1 VPSKDR
7 QRAIARAKLERQMAN
22 RARAARRRRQMQA
35 GIGALVALVAVVAG
49 TTFLVMKFDDS
60 KKSDADTAAPK
71 DPTPSAEPT
80 ATPTPAA
87 SLAPGECAY
96 NKAAGGQVKNV
107 GTPPT
112 KNVAHKGTRTA
123 TIQLGQGTIEVT
135 LDLAKTPCTANS
147 FAFLAS
153 KKYFDGST
161 CHRMTDAG
169 IFVLQCGDP
178 FGKGTGG
185 PGYQFNVE
193 NLPKASANPYPAGTL
208 AMANSGSPD
217 SNGSQF
223 FIVYKDGSQLGPD
236 YTPFGKV
243 TKGLDIVTAIGKVGH
258 DGSFDPQPGGGKPKQ
273 PVKLEKVTV
282 SAIKS

>member
-1 VPSKDR
+1 MPSKDR
-7 QRAIARAKLERQMAN
+7 QRALARAKLERQMAN
-22 RARAARRRRQMQA
+22 RAHAARRRRQIQA
-35 GIGALVALVAVVAG
+35 GLGAFVALAAVVAG
-49 TTFLVMKFDDS
+49 TVFLVAKFDGD
-60 KKSDADTAAPK
+60 KKKDTDTAQTN
-71 DPTPSAEPT
+71 PTPSA
-80 ATPTPAA
+80 TPTPSPSV

-96 NKAAGGQVKNV
+96 NKSSGGQVKEV
-107 GTPPT
+107 GLPPT
-112 KNVAHKGTRTA
+112 KNVPHTGTRTA
-123 TIQLGQGTIEVT
+123 TIQLGQGPIEVT

-147 FAFLAS
+147 FAFLAG

-178 FGKGTGG
+178 FGTGTGG
-185 PGYQFNVE
+185 PGYQFGVE
-193 NLPKASANPYPAGTL
+193 GLPTAPTNPYPAGTL

-223 FIVYKDGSQLGPD
+223 FIVYKDGSQLGPQ

-282 SAIKS
+282 SAAKG

>member
-7 QRAIARAKLERQMAN
+7 QRALARAKLERQMAN
-22 RARAARRRRQMQA
+22 RAASARRRRQMQA
-35 GIGALVALVAVVAG
+35 AIGAVLALVAVVGG
-49 TTFLVMKFDDS
+49 TTFLVTKFSGDD
-60 KKSDADTAAPK
+60 KKTDTATPK
-71 DPTPSAEPT
+71 PDSSTS
-80 ATPTPAA
+80 ATPTPTA
-87 SLAPGECAY
+87 SAKPLAPGNCAY
-96 NKAAGGQVKNV
+96 AKSSGGQVKNV

-112 KNVAHKGTRTA
+112 KNVTHTGTQTA
-123 TIQLGQGTIEVT
+123 TIKLGQGSLEVT

-147 FAFLAS
+147 FAFLAG
-153 KKYFDGST
+153 KKYFDGSV
-161 CHRMTDAG
+161 CHRMTDTG

-178 FGKGTGG
+178 FGTGTGG
-185 PGYQFNVE
+185 PGYQFGVE
-193 NLPKASANPYPAGTL
+193 GLPKAGANPYPAGTL
-208 AMANSGSPD
+208 AMANSGTPD

-258 DGSFDPQPGGGKPKQ
+258 DGSFDPSPGGGKPKK

-282 SAIKS
+282 SAAKS